1 MTEGTRSENVTFRF
15 CNNFS
20 IITSYLACEM
30 CANLELNWCGRFG
43 GGRMEGQD
51 SSSIQ
56 LQKQAVD
63 KTTRTAAKCT
73 KIPDEKMHVQSTQN
87 NWFSLRNL

>member
-1 MTEGTRSENVTFRF
+1 
-15 CNNFS
+15 
-20 IITSYLACEM
+20 
-30 CANLELNWCGRFG
+30 
-43 GGRMEGQD
+43 MEGED

-63 KTTRTAAKCT
+63 KTTRTAAKYT
-73 KIPDEKMHVQSTQN
+73 KIPDEKIDVQSTQN